1 MELDAWSRHTLEDSS
16 GSGPLQSD
24 LILQGRLSP
33 TKHRR
38 MEYVKIA
45 LESKIKLHLACIFNH
60 RRILLILGLIECWI
74 FVVAVLRVTRLVD
87 GVHLSHPEDL
97 IDIAALVYPCH
108 RPYFVSHP
116 VLLPPTPI
124 MWVLNG
130 ISRSTPE
137 ITFFFF
143 LPFIYFWNS
152 LLTFVQICLNFTVWP
167 DWLPSCLSFPS
178 DYQSGGPKEH
188 K

>member
-1 MELDAWSRHTLEDSS
+1 M
-16 GSGPLQSD
+16 
-24 LILQGRLSP
+24 
-33 TKHRR
+33 
-38 MEYVKIA
+38 
-45 LESKIKLHLACIFNH
+45 
-60 RRILLILGLIECWI
+60 
-74 FVVAVLRVTRLVD
+74 VAVLRVTRLVD

-137 ITFFFF
+137 ITFFFLSSIYLF
-143 LPFIYFWNS
+143 LKQSFDLCSDLPELYCVTR
-152 LLTFVQICLNFTVWP
+152 LATFLSQ
-167 DWLPSCLSFPS
+167 LP
-178 DYQSGGPKEH
+178 Q
-188 K
+188 